1 MKKVKVTVY
10 TRPGCH
16 LCDDAKTAIYDSGCG
31 NQLLLE
37 EVNIDEEP
45 ALRER
50 YGEDVPVIFI
60 DGIKVFKHRV
70 DPREF
75 NRKFRRLASRRS

>member
-1 MKKVKVTVY
+1 MEKIKVTIY

-16 LCDDAKTAIYDSGCG
+16 LCDDAKSAIRESGCDDE
-31 NQLLLE
+31 LLLE
-37 EVNIDEEP
+37 EVNVDEDP
-45 ALRER
+45 LLRDR

-60 DGIKVFKHRV
+60 EGLKVFKHRV

-75 NRKFRRLASRRS
+75 KRKFRRLARRS